1 MKFADKL
8 QFLRKSRNLTQE
20 QLAELC
26 EVTRQSVAKWETGD
40 CFPEIG
46 KLLVLS
52 SYFGVPT
59 DNLLKDEL
67 DIDSTVRISSCGQKN
82 YADLTDCLFQGV
94 LIKESIDDDCV
105 IDRISVH
112 KTELWNVGGSP
123 KYWTALHFTSNDVSL
138 PDHLSKAMISDPERG
153 GNWFADFKNGDI
165 KYIVF
170 RNKILKYRIGDLSEK
185 NKVKNECRKMG
196 ITDEEMNWSE

>member
-1 MKFADKL
+1 MNFADKI

-40 CFPEIG
+40 CFPEIS

-67 DIDSTVRISSCGQKN
+67 DIDSTVRVSSCGKKN
-82 YADLTDCLFQGV
+82 NVDLTDCLFQGV
-94 LIKESIDDDCV
+94 LIKESIDDDSV
-105 IDRISVH
+105 IDRIIVH
-112 KTELWNVGGSP
+112 KTEIWNVGGSP
-123 KYWTALHFTSNDVSL
+123 KYWTALHFTSKDTAL
-138 PDHLSKAMISDPERG
+138 PDYLSKVMISDPEKG
-153 GNWFADFKNGDI
+153 GNWFADFKHGEI
-165 KYIVF
+165 KFIVF
-170 RNKILKYRIGDLSEK
+170 RNKILKYRIGNFFEK
-185 NKVKNECRKMG
+185 NEVIAECRKMG
-196 ITDEEMNWSE
+196 ISDGEMNWSE

>member
-1 MKFADKL
+1 MNFADKL

-82 YADLTDCLFQGV
+82 YADLTDHMYQGV

-138 PDHLSKAMISDPERG
+138 PDHLSKAMISDPEKG

-165 KYIVF
+165 KFIVF

-196 ITDEEMNWSE
+196 IADEEMNWSE

>member
-1 MKFADKL
+1 MNFADKL
-8 QFLRKSRNLTQE
+8 QLLRKSRNLTQE

-67 DIDSTVRISSCGQKN
+67 DIDSTVRISSCGSKN
-82 YADLTDCLFQGV
+82 YADLTDHMYQGV

-105 IDRISVH
+105 IDRIFVH

-153 GNWFADFKNGDI
+153 GNWFADFKNGNI
-165 KYIVF
+165 KFIVF

-196 ITDEEMNWSE
+196 ITDGEMNWSE

>member
-1 MKFADKL
+1 MNFADKL
-8 QFLRKSRNLTQE
+8 QLLRKSRNLTQE
-20 QLAELC
+20 QLAEIC

-138 PDHLSKAMISDPERG
+138 PDHLSKAIISDPERG

-165 KYIVF
+165 KFIVF

-196 ITDEEMNWSE
+196 ITDGEMNWSE

>member
-1 MKFADKL
+1 MNFADKL

-67 DIDSTVRISSCGQKN
+67 DIDSTVRVSSCGQKN

-153 GNWFADFKNGDI
+153 GNWFADFKNDDI

-196 ITDEEMNWSE
+196 ITDGEMNWSE

>member
-1 MKFADKL
+1 MNFADKL

-138 PDHLSKAMISDPERG
+138 PDHLSKAMISDPEKG

-165 KYIVF
+165 KFIVF

-196 ITDEEMNWSE
+196 ITDGEMNWSE

>member
-1 MKFADKL
+1 MNFADKL

-67 DIDSTVRISSCGQKN
+67 DIDSTVRISSCGSKN
-82 YADLTDCLFQGV
+82 YADLTDHMYQGV

-105 IDRISVH
+105 IDRIFVH

-153 GNWFADFKNGDI
+153 GNWFADFKNGNI
-165 KYIVF
+165 KFIVF

-196 ITDEEMNWSE
+196 ITDGEMNWSE